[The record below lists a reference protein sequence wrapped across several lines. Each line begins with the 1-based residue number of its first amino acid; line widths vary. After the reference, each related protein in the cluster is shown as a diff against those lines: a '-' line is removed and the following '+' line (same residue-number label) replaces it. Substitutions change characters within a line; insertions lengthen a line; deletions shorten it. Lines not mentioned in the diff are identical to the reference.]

1 MKGEFGETHSSDL
14 MQFTR
19 DLVAEGIEVCG
30 QLISDSLPTE
40 DYHFALTVIVEIV
53 VERVFTDDVRNYQYR
68 RELLGMKTTHI
79 S

>member
-1 MKGEFGETHSSDL
+1 MKGELGETHSSDL

-53 VERVFTDDVRNYQYR
+53 VEWILTDVITPLSAATYERRRCVR
-68 RELLGMKTTHI
+68 
-79 S
+79 